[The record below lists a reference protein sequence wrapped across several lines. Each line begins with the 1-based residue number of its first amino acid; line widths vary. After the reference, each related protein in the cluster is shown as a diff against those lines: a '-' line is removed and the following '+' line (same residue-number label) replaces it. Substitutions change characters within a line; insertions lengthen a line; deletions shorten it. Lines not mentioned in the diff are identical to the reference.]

1 MDDIKS
7 PSTVTIAELSRVV
20 KEFEE
25 KIQNGTESPDRFLT
39 LSELEELWG
48 KLIGDTSILYS
59 DLVRKL
65 INNID
70 EKEIIKSKKANSKTK
85 G

>member
-48 KLIGDTSILYS
+48 KLIGDTNILYS